1 MLAHIIEIRQ
11 VASDVPLMGAS
22 VICANYFEK
31 LFSFFICT
39 MICSALLKKLTPT
52 ISLMTV
58 KDLSKISYAE
68 RLHLP
73 LDVGCTL
80 HFACLDS

>member
-31 LFSFFICT
+31 SFSFHRTFLLFRYGFIR
-39 MICSALLKKLTPT
+39 KVV
-52 ISLMTV
+52 SLQA
-58 KDLSKISYAE
+58 K
-68 RLHLP
+68 
-73 LDVGCTL
+73 
-80 HFACLDS
+80 